1 MLSPQ
6 RSARY
11 SQVLELLAHKLVRAE
26 AQIGIEFPYMTN
38 DRGRWLTMPASLSAG
53 YQGDKW
59 SHGNWFGGFWIGLL
73 LAAHI
78 DSGDDRFLRWATERM
93 KLIAPRCD
101 DGNTHDIGF
110 IFQSSAIPLYH
121 VTGHA
126 HYRDIA
132 VRAAQRLR
140 ARLITTR
147 GGAYL
152 SSWGPLTDR
161 RGRRSSAID
170 TMANLALLYWAA
182 QETDD
187 GSFRWAAQ
195 AHADTTAAAMIRED
209 DSTYHAVE
217 YDLISG
223 ERARGF
229 TFQGFSDESC
239 WPRGQAWAMC
249 GYGLSARASGK
260 QNYWDTA
267 QRLSAYFV
275 RRTGDGRIPP
285 WDFDAPDTPDR
296 PQDSSAAAIAA
307 AAMIDM
313 SEIEPGSEIGRRWLE
328 TALLTLDQL
337 CASYVSWDSHRQG
350 LLEHGV
356 YSMPHR
362 TGTDCSVM
370 FGDYY
375 FVYSLMK
382 VLHPGKFWPELDSSV
397 APRTHTGQTRQ

>member
-1 MLSPQ
+1 MLSAQ
-6 RSARY
+6 RSSRY
-11 SQVLELLAHKLVRAE
+11 SQVLDLLAHKLVRAE
-26 AQIGIEFPYMTN
+26 VQIGVEFPYIT
-38 DRGRWLTMPASLSAG
+38 DGRGRWLTMPASLSAG

-73 LAAHI
+73 TAAYI
-78 DSGDDRFLRWATERM
+78 SSGDEKFLNWAIERM
-93 KLIAPRCD
+93 KLVAPRCD

-121 VTGHA
+121 VTRRTY
-126 HYRDIA
+126 YRDVA
-132 VRAAQRLR
+132 VRAAERLR

-152 SSWGPLTDR
+152 SSWGPLTDI

-195 AHADTTAAAMIRED
+195 AHADTTAAAMIRND
-209 DSTYHAVE
+209 YSTYHAVE
-217 YDLISG
+217 YDLVSG
-223 ERARGF
+223 ERTRGF

-249 GYGLSARASGK
+249 GYALSTRSTGR
-260 QNYWDTA
+260 QHYWDLA
-267 QRLSAYFV
+267 QRLSEYFAQ
-275 RRTGDGRIPP
+275 RTGESRIPP

-296 PQDSSAAAIAA
+296 PWDSSAAAIAA

-313 SEIEPGSEIGRRWLE
+313 SEIERGSQVGQSWLE

-337 CASYVSWDSHRQG
+337 CESCVSWDRDQQG
-350 LLEHGV
+350 LLKHGV

-362 TGTDCSVM
+362 TGMDCSVM

-375 FVYSLMK
+375 FAYSLMK
-382 VLHPGKFWPELDSSV
+382 LLHSGKFWPDLDGAV
-397 APRTHTGQTRQ
+397 GGTRTGPRGRD